1 MIDLIIGIIFLIIGF
16 LGLFVRFDLV
26 YKKIYQYEGIFLLI
40 VFMILIIGLLFLIDG
55 VGIILARYADYV
67 RISV

>member
-16 LGLFVRFDLV
+16 LGLFVRFDWV

-40 VFMILIIGLLFLIDG
+40 VFMIFLIGFLFLIDG
-55 VGIILARYADYV
+55 VGNMLAR
-67 RISV
+67 

>member
-16 LGLFVRFDLV
+16 LGLFARFDWV

-40 VFMILIIGLLFLIDG
+40 IFMVLIIGLLFLIDG
-55 VGIILARYADYV
+55 VEIILAR
-67 RISV
+67 

>member
-1 MIDLIIGIIFLIIGF
+1 MVELIIGIIFLLIGF

-40 VFMILIIGLLFLIDG
+40 IFMIFIIGLLFLIDG
-55 VGIILARYADYV
+55 VGIVLV
-67 RISV
+67 R